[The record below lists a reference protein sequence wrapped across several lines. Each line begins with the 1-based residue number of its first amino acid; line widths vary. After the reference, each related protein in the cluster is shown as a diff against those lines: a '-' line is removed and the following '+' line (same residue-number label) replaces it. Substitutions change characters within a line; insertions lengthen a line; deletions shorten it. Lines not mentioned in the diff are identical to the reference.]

1 MKEKNDKLT
10 AKEKR
15 FCVMFVQ
22 GGNAKDA
29 ARAAGYT
36 DPEKAAAALML
47 RADIAQ
53 QITEQFEARAKNC
66 HRLALAGYE
75 RLAFGNVSDAV
86 KLMFEDDPLGAGLE
100 RYDLF
105 NVSEIK
111 RPKEG
116 AMEIKFFDR
125 IRALEKLEGASD
137 DQENK
142 LSGFYSALMGS
153 KKEEDGS

>member
-1 MKEKNDKLT
+1 
-10 AKEKR
+10 
-15 FCVMFVQ
+15 MFVQ

-29 ARAAGYT
+29 ARAAGYS

-47 RADIAQ
+47 RSDIAE

-66 HRLALAGYE
+66 RRLALAGYE

-86 KLMFEDDPLGAGLE
+86 RLMFEEDPLGAGLE
-100 RYDLF
+100 QYDLF

-111 RPKEG
+111 RPKDG

-125 IRALEKLEGASD
+125 IRALEKLECASD
-137 DQENK
+137 EQENK
-142 LSGFYSALMGS
+142 LSGFYNALMNSG
-153 KKEEDGS
+153 KEDAGA